1 MGPLGPGA
9 GACGYSHMGGLKDSG
24 YGYEG
29 GHEGLDAYLVH
40 RHIAQALA

>member
-1 MGPLGPGA
+1 MSPAHPDIP
-9 GACGYSHMGGLKDSG
+9 MGGMKDSG